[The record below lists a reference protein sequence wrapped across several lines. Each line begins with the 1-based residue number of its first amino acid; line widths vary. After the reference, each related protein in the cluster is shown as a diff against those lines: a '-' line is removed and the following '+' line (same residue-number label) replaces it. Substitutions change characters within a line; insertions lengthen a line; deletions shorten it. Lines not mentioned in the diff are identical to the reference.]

1 MSAVVQKPQP
11 EEVKSMAAKIAND
24 NKARAPKPVLQ
35 EVAKEQPQAKK
46 LANKLEKGPENGKD
60 SGLNANK
67 PDGRER

>member
-1 MSAVVQKPQP
+1 MSAKPQP
-11 EEVKSMAAKIAND
+11 DEVKSMAAKIAND
-24 NKARAPKPVLQ
+24 NDKARAKKPVLQ